1 MNTAPQQQSVSAPKR
16 RAAFL
21 FIFITILFDMMALG
35 LIIPILPKLV
45 ASFVNDDAAA
55 AAEVFGVFGTVWALM
70 QLFFSPLL
78 GMVSD
83 RFGRR
88 PVVLLSNLGLGL
100 DYILMALA
108 PSLAWLF
115 VGRVISGITSA
126 SFSTAMAYLTDI
138 TEPEKRAAAFGKVG
152 AAFGAGF
159 ILGPAIGG
167 LLGSVHPR
175 LPFVVAAVLG
185 LANFLYGLFV
195 LPKSLPPDRRAP
207 FSWSR
212 ANPVG
217 ALRLL
222 GSTSTLAVLSTVYF
236 LGQIAHVVLP
246 SMYVLYAS
254 YRYGWDTAT
263 VELALA
269 LVGLSAMV
277 VQIGVIGPVVKQFG
291 ERLALIAG
299 LSFGTIG
306 FLITG
311 LSPIGTVSLLGIP
324 FLSLWGLANPA
335 TQALMTRYVAP
346 TEQGRLQGANASA
359 QSIAQLIGPSIFTL
373 TFAYFIKPGAVMLPG
388 APFILAA
395 VLLVAAM
402 LVAMRVLTTMPAA
415 TAEAEA
421 TPAAGS

>member
-263 VELALA
+263 VGLALA

-277 VQIGVIGPVVKQFG
+277 VQIGVIGPVVKRFG

>member
-1 MNTAPQQQSVSAPKR
+1 MMTAPAEGSASAPKR
-16 RAAFL
+16 RAAFV

-35 LIIPILPKLV
+35 LIIPILPKLI
-45 ASFVNDDAAA
+45 ASFVNDDAAS
-55 AAEVFGVFGTVWALM
+55 AAEVLGVFGTVWALM
-70 QLFFSPLL
+70 QLLFSPLL
-78 GMVSD
+78 GMMSD

-138 TEPEKRAAAFGKVG
+138 TEPENRAAAFGKVG

-167 LLGSVHPR
+167 LLGAMHPR

-195 LPKSLPPDRRAP
+195 LPESLPADRRAA

-263 VELALA
+263 VGLALA

-277 VQIGVIGPVVKQFG
+277 VQIGVIGPVVKRFG
-291 ERLALIAG
+291 ERMALIAG

-311 LSPIGTVSLLGIP
+311 LSPIGYLSLLGIP

-335 TQALMTRYVAP
+335 TQALMTRCVAP

-373 TFAYFIKPGAVMLPG
+373 AFAYFIRPGGFTLPG

-395 VLLVAAM
+395 AMLVVAM
-402 LVAMRVLTTMPAA
+402 LVAVRVLTTMPAA
-415 TAEAEA
+415 QAEAQA
-421 TPAAGS
+421 TPAGGS

>member
-1 MNTAPQQQSVSAPKR
+1 MTTAPPEQGVSAPKR
-16 RAAFL
+16 RAAFV

-35 LIIPILPKLV
+35 LIIPILPKLIV
-45 ASFVNDDAAA
+45 SFVNDDAAE
-55 AAEVFGVFGTVWALM
+55 AAEVLGVFGTVWALM
-70 QLFFSPLL
+70 QFFFSPLL

-126 SFSTAMAYLTDI
+126 SISTAFAYLTDI
-138 TEPEKRAAAFGKVG
+138 TEPDKRAAVFGKVG

-167 LLGSVHPR
+167 LLGALHPR
-175 LPFVVAAVLG
+175 LPFAVAALLG
-185 LANFLYGLFV
+185 LANFLYGVFV
-195 LPKSLPPDRRAP
+195 LPESLPPDRRAP
-207 FSWSR
+207 FRWSR

-222 GSTSTLAVLSTVYF
+222 GSTSTLMVLSIVYF
-236 LGQIAHVVLP
+236 IGQIAHVVLP

-263 VELALA
+263 VGLALA

-277 VQIGVIGPVVKQFG
+277 VQIGVIGPVVKRFG
-291 ERLALIAG
+291 ERTALIAG
-299 LSFGTIG
+299 LSFGVIG

-311 LSPIGTVSLLGIP
+311 LSPSGYLSLTGIP

-346 TEQGRLQGANASA
+346 TEQGRLQGANASV

-373 TFAYFIKPGAVMLPG
+373 AFAYFIRPGGFTLPG
-388 APFILAA
+388 APFILASIM
-395 VLLVAAM
+395 LIAAM
-402 LVAMRVLTTMPAA
+402 LVAVRVLTTMPEVR
-415 TAEAEA
+415 AEAEA
-421 TPAAGS
+421 TPASGS

>member
-1 MNTAPQQQSVSAPKR
+1 MTAAPHEQSVSAPKR
-16 RAAFL
+16 RAAFV

-35 LIIPILPKLV
+35 LIIPILPKLI

-138 TEPEKRAAAFGKVG
+138 TAPEKRAAAFGKVG

-167 LLGSVHPR
+167 LLGAVHPR

-195 LPKSLPPDRRAP
+195 LPESLPADRRAP

-222 GSTSTLAVLSTVYF
+222 GSTSMLAVLATVYF

-263 VELALA
+263 VGLALA

-277 VQIGVIGPVVKQFG
+277 VQIGVIGPVVKRFG
-291 ERLALIAG
+291 ERMALIAG

-311 LSPIGTVSLLGIP
+311 LSPIGYLSLLGIP

-335 TQALMTRYVAP
+335 TQALMTRCVAP

-373 TFAYFIKPGAVMLPG
+373 AFAYFIRPGAVMLPG

-395 VLLVAAM
+395 AMLIAAM
-402 LVAMRVLTTMPAA
+402 LVAVRVLTTMPAVQ
-415 TAEAEA
+415 AEAESM
-421 TPAAGS
+421 PAAGS

>member
-195 LPKSLPPDRRAP
+195 LPESLPPDRRAP

-254 YRYGWDTAT
+254 YRYGWDTAA
-263 VELALA
+263 VGLALA

-277 VQIGVIGPVVKQFG
+277 VQIGVIGPVVKRFG

>member
-1 MNTAPQQQSVSAPKR
+1 MTEAPHEPSAPTPKR
-16 RAAFL
+16 RAAFV

-35 LIIPILPKLV
+35 LIIPILPKLI

-55 AAEVFGVFGTVWALM
+55 AAEVFGVFGTVWAVM
-70 QLFFSPLL
+70 QFFFSPLL
-78 GMVSD
+78 GMMSD

-126 SFSTAMAYLTDI
+126 SISTAFAYLTDI

-159 ILGPAIGG
+159 VLGPAIGG
-167 LLGSVHPR
+167 LLGGLHPR
-175 LPFVVAAVLG
+175 LPFAVAAVLG
-185 LANFLYGLFV
+185 LANFLYGLLV
-195 LPKSLPPDRRAP
+195 LPESLPAERRAP
-207 FSWSR
+207 FSWGR
-212 ANPVG
+212 ANPIG

-222 GSTSTLAVLSTVYF
+222 ASTSSLMVLSIVYF
-236 LGQIAHVVLP
+236 LGQVAHVVLP

-254 YRYGWDTAT
+254 YRYGWDTT
-263 VELALA
+263 QVGLSLA
-269 LVGLSAMV
+269 LVGVCSMV
-277 VQIGVIGPVVKQFG
+277 VQVGVIGPVVKRFG
-291 ERLALIAG
+291 ERSALIIG
-299 LSFGTIG
+299 LSFGTVG

-311 LSPIGTVSLLGIP
+311 LSPVGYVSLLGIP
-324 FLSLWGLANPA
+324 FLALWGLANPA

-346 TEQGRLQGANASA
+346 TEQGRLQGANSSA
-359 QSIAQLIGPSIFTL
+359 QSIAQLIGPTIFTL
-373 TFAYFIKPGAVMLPG
+373 TYATFIKPGAFTLPG

-395 VLLVAAM
+395 IMLVAAM
-402 LVAMRVLTTMPAA
+402 AVALRVLTAMPAA
-415 TAEAEA
+415 KAEPRA

>member
-1 MNTAPQQQSVSAPKR
+1 MTTPDQHSALAPKKR
-16 RAAFL
+16 SAAFV

-35 LIIPILPKLV
+35 LIIPILPKLI

-70 QLFFSPLL
+70 QFFFSPLL
-78 GMVSD
+78 GMMSD

-100 DYILMALA
+100 DYVLMALA

-126 SFSTAMAYLTDI
+126 SISTAFAYLTDI
-138 TEPEKRAAAFGKVG
+138 TAPEKRAAAFGKVG

-159 ILGPAIGG
+159 VLGPAIGG
-167 LLGSVHPR
+167 LLGGLHPR

-195 LPKSLPPDRRAP
+195 LPESLPAERRAA
-207 FSWSR
+207 FSWGR
-212 ANPVG
+212 ANPIG

-222 GSTSTLAVLSTVYF
+222 GSTPALATLSIVYF
-236 LGQIAHVVLP
+236 LGQVAHVVLP

-254 YRYGWDTAT
+254 YRYGWDTT
-263 VELALA
+263 RVGLSLA
-269 LVGLSAMV
+269 LVGVCSMV
-277 VQIGVIGPVVKQFG
+277 VQVGVVGPFVKRYG
-291 ERLALIAG
+291 ERMALITG

-311 LSPIGTVSLLGIP
+311 LSPIGYLSLLGIP

-335 TQALMTRYVAP
+335 TQALMTRHVAP
-346 TEQGRLQGANASA
+346 TEQGRLQGANSSA
-359 QSIAQLIGPSIFTL
+359 QSIAQLIGPAIFTL
-373 TFAYFIKPGAVMLPG
+373 TYAYFIKPGAFTLPG
-388 APFILAA
+388 APFVLAA
-395 VLLVAAM
+395 MMLGAAM
-402 LVAMRVLTTMPAA
+402 LVAVRVLTTMPAA
-415 TAEAEA
+415 KSGAQA
-421 TPAAGS
+421 TPAGGS

>member
-1 MNTAPQQQSVSAPKR
+1 MTEASQQRSAPAHKR
-16 RAAFL
+16 RAAFV
-21 FIFITILFDMMALG
+21 FIFITVLFDMMALG
-35 LIIPILPKLV
+35 LIIPILPKLI

-70 QLFFSPLL
+70 QFFFSPLL
-78 GMVSD
+78 GMMSD

-126 SFSTAMAYLTDI
+126 SISTAFAYLTDI
-138 TEPEKRAAAFGKVG
+138 TEPEKRAATFGKVG

-167 LLGSVHPR
+167 LLGGLHPR
-175 LPFVVAAVLG
+175 LPFVVAAALG
-185 LANFLYGLFV
+185 LANFLYGLLV
-195 LPKSLPPDRRAP
+195 LPESLPAERRAP
-207 FSWSR
+207 FSWGR
-212 ANPVG
+212 ANPIG

-222 GSTSTLAVLSTVYF
+222 GSTSSLTVLAVVYF
-236 LGQIAHVVLP
+236 LGQVAHVVLP

-254 YRYGWDTAT
+254 YRYGWDTTT
-263 VELALA
+263 VGLSLA
-269 LVGLSAMV
+269 LVGICTMV
-277 VQIGVIGPVVKQFG
+277 VQVAVVGPLVKRFG
-291 ERLALIAG
+291 ERIALIAG

-306 FLITG
+306 FLIIG
-311 LSPIGTVSLLGIP
+311 LAPIGSLSLAGIP

-335 TQALMTRYVAP
+335 TQALMTRHVAP
-346 TEQGRLQGANASA
+346 TEQGRLQGANSSA
-359 QSIAQLIGPSIFTL
+359 QSIAQLIGPAIFTL
-373 TFAYFIKPGAVMLPG
+373 TYAYSIKPGTFALPG

-395 VLLVAAM
+395 MMLVAAM
-402 LVAMRVLTTMPAA
+402 LVAIRVLTAMPAA
-415 TAEAEA
+415 EAAAQA
-421 TPAAGS
+421 TPAGGS

>member
-1 MNTAPQQQSVSAPKR
+1 MTELPQRQSAPAPKR
-16 RAAFL
+16 RAAFV

-35 LIIPILPKLV
+35 LIIPILPKLI

-70 QLFFSPLL
+70 QFFFSPLL
-78 GMVSD
+78 GMMSD

-126 SFSTAMAYLTDI
+126 SISTAFAYLTDI

-159 ILGPAIGG
+159 ILGPAVGG
-167 LLGSVHPR
+167 LLGGLHPR

-185 LANFLYGLFV
+185 LANFLYGLLV
-195 LPKSLPPDRRAP
+195 LPESLPAERRAP

-212 ANPVG
+212 ANPIG

-222 GSTSTLAVLSTVYF
+222 GSTWSLTVLAIVYF
-236 LGQIAHVVLP
+236 LGQVAHVVLP

-263 VELALA
+263 VGLSLA
-269 LVGLSAMV
+269 LVGVCTMV
-277 VQIGVIGPVVKQFG
+277 VQVAIVGPLVKRFG
-291 ERLALIAG
+291 ERIALIAG

-306 FLITG
+306 FLIIG
-311 LSPIGTVSLLGIP
+311 LAPVGYLSLAGIP

-346 TEQGRLQGANASA
+346 TEQGRLQGANSSA
-359 QSIAQLIGPSIFTL
+359 QSIAQLIGPAIFTL
-373 TFAYFIKPGAVMLPG
+373 TYAYFIKPGAFTQPG

-395 VLLVAAM
+395 MMLVAAM
-402 LVAMRVLTTMPAA
+402 LVAVRVLTAMPAA
-415 TAEAEA
+415 KAAAQA
-421 TPAAGS
+421 TPASGS

>member
-1 MNTAPQQQSVSAPKR
+1 MNDASSAGSVPAPKR
-16 RAAFL
+16 RAAFV

-45 ASFVNDDAAA
+45 ASFVNDDAAV
-55 AAEVFGVFGTVWALM
+55 AAEVFGVFGTAWALM
-70 QLFFSPLL
+70 QFFFSPLL

-126 SFSTAMAYLTDI
+126 SISTAFAYLTDI
-138 TEPEKRAAAFGKVG
+138 TEPDKRAAVFGKVG

-167 LLGSVHPR
+167 LLGAMHPR
-175 LPFVVAAVLG
+175 LPFAVAAMLG
-185 LANFLYGLFV
+185 LANFLYGVFV
-195 LPKSLPPDRRAP
+195 LPESLPAERRAP

-222 GSTSTLAVLSTVYF
+222 GSTAMLAVLSIVYF
-236 LGQIAHVVLP
+236 LGQVAHVVLP

-263 VELALA
+263 VGLSLA
-269 LVGLSAMV
+269 LVGVCQMV
-277 VQIGVIGPVVKQFG
+277 VQIGVIGPVVKRFG
-291 ERLALIAG
+291 ERMALILG

-311 LSPIGTVSLLGIP
+311 LSPIGYLSLLGIP
-324 FLSLWGLANPA
+324 FLSLWGIANPA
-335 TQALMTRYVAP
+335 TQALMTRCVAP

-359 QSIAQLIGPSIFTL
+359 QSIAQLIGPSLFTL
-373 TFAYFIKPGAVMLPG
+373 AFAYFIKPGEFALPG

-395 VLLVAAM
+395 VMLVAAM
-402 LVAMRVLTTMPAA
+402 LVVVRVLTAMPAA
-415 TAEAEA
+415 KAEAEP
-421 TPAAGS
+421 TPAGGS